1 VSGTGDTSGAASA
14 GGAPEGRTASREGST
29 SGGGP
34 ASTGGSASTGG
45 FSVGVISD
53 THGHLYPEV
62 KAALHGVDFII
73 HAGDV
78 GSPQVLAE
86 LRLIAPVTAVRGNCD
101 YDSWAL
107 ALPVRAELT
116 LAGARLVVGHVGW
129 QVQDWAEAAN
139 KATAASA
146 AAAPQVAGAAHS
158 AATGRID
165 AVIFGHSHQ
174 SLLERRSG
182 MLYLNPGSAGPRRFN
197 RPRSVARLVIR
208 AGAPGDVAGRPELEA
223 VIIDLD

>member
-1 VSGTGDTSGAASA
+1 M
-14 GGAPEGRTASREGST
+14 
-29 SGGGP
+29 
-34 ASTGGSASTGG
+34 
-45 FSVGVISD
+45 GVISD

-62 KAALHGVDFII
+62 KAALQGVDFII
-73 HAGDV
+73 HAGDI

-107 ALPVRAELT
+107 ALPARAELT

-139 KATAASA
+139 KAAAASA
-146 AAAPQVAGAAHS
+146 AAAPPAAGAETAHS
-158 AATGRID
+158 AATARID

-208 AGAPGDVAGRPELEA
+208 PGAPGDVAGRPELDA

>member
-1 VSGTGDTSGAASA
+1 VSGAVDPSDATSPAGTGSATGTGSA
-14 GGAPEGRTASREGST
+14 GGSC
-29 SGGGP
+29 
-34 ASTGGSASTGG
+34 SAGTP

-62 KAALHGVDFII
+62 KAAMQGVDFII

-107 ALPVRAELT
+107 ALPARAELT

-139 KATAASA
+139 KALAASVA
-146 AAAPQVAGAAHS
+146 AAAPVTDAETVHLTTA
-158 AATGRID
+158 RID

-208 AGAPGDVAGRPELEA
+208 PGAPGDVAGRPELDA